1 MIFPKSLFYKKRL
14 KILKFFKKFNF
25 VKKNIT
31 LEKYSFCKTNA
42 FCFQFSFAANEQVEM
57 IVKKI

>member
-1 MIFPKSLFYKKRL
+1 MYFSKILFLEKKI
-14 KILKFFKKFNF
+14 KNLKFFQKFNF
-25 VKKNIT
+25 AQNKIT

-57 IVKKI
+57 IVKTI